1 MFISSLQIPVRHGF
15 CVRKAENDAGGFS
28 SLNFGSLG
36 ADHGLSTRDD
46 SARVKE
52 NEQLLASALGTCR
65 SRLMYVKQVHGNSIL
80 EADSPKYELMPNEPL
95 VLGEADGMISRARN
109 LVLCIRTADCV
120 PILIYA
126 PDVEAIGA
134 VHAGWKG
141 SRLVIVKK
149 AVEEMV
155 KRYDASPKK
164 MIAAI
169 GPAIGSCCYQVGD
182 DIAGS
187 FKAMFGSGVVFQRNQ
202 KLYIDLAEINRITLL
217 ESGMNS
223 ERIDVLKRC
232 TCCEPEL
239 FFSYRRDHG
248 HTGRHI
254 SFIVLDGDDGD

>member
-1 MFISSLQIPVRHGF
+1 MFISSSQIPVRHGF
-15 CVRKAENDAGGFS
+15 CVRKTENDAGGFS
-28 SLNFGSLG
+28 LLNFGSLG
-36 ADHGLSTRDD
+36 ADYGLSAEIG
-46 SARVKE
+46 SASVKE

-65 SRLMYVKQVHGNSIL
+65 GRLMYVKQVHGNRIL
-80 EADSPKYELMPNEPL
+80 EADFPKDELIPNEPL
-95 VLGEADGMISRARN
+95 VLGEADGMISKARN

-126 PDVEAIGA
+126 PDVKAIGA

-182 DIAGS
+182 DIASG
-187 FKAMFGSGVVFQRNQ
+187 FKAMFGGGVICQRNGNT
-202 KLYIDLAEINRITLL
+202 YIDLAEINRITLL
-217 ESGMNS
+217 ESGMSS

-239 FFSYRRDHG
+239 FFSYRRDYG

-254 SFIVLDGDDGD
+254 SFIVLDGD